1 MKTALKW
8 IGWSVLALIAA
19 SIFFNLDKTAQTVI
33 VLVGLGY
40 WAFNE
45 VSKEQ
50 AQIRKA
56 MNDRMDRFE
65 SRLNEILDS
74 QIHPSRVEALEEM
87 ADEYRARKRALA
99 RSPHE
104 P

>member
-1 MKTALKW
+1 M
-8 IGWSVLALIAA
+8 ALIAA
-19 SIFFNLDKTAQTVI
+19 SIFFSLDKTSQTVV
-33 VLVGLGY
+33 VLIGLGS
-40 WAFNE
+40 WAFGE

-50 AQIRKA
+50 TRIRKA

-87 ADEYRARKRALA
+87 ADEYRTRKRALA